1 MIVNCFERN
10 DKKALLLQFNN
21 CVQPSF
27 SNALRRSLL
36 LDVPSLAVEKVNVF
50 KNTTTFPC
58 ETIAQRLTLV
68 PLNKHVH
75 EGDKFEIEA
84 DGPCHLYSDAITI
97 NACKG
102 GFAKGVLV
110 ARLAKGQQLKMT
122 GSFKKSTGSEHARFQ
137 KTAAVS
143 SFKEKGKQAS
153 LSFESI
159 DDRSAAEHL
168 LIAVDA
174 LIEKLE
180 KLSVVASTS

>member
-10 DKKALLLQFNN
+10 DKKALLLQFND

-27 SNALRRSLL
+27 SSALRRSLL

-58 ETIAQRLTLV
+58 EMIAQRLALI

-75 EGDKFEIEA
+75 EDDKFEIEA

-97 NACKG
+97 NGCKG
-102 GFAKGVLV
+102 GFTKGILI
-110 ARLAKGQQLKMT
+110 ARLATGQRLKMN
-122 GSFKKSTGSEHARFQ
+122 GSLKKASGSEHARFQ

-143 SFKEKGKQAS
+143 SFCENGKQA

-159 DDRSAAEHL
+159 DDRSATEHL
-168 LIAVDA
+168 LAAVDVIIA
-174 LIEKLE
+174 KLE
-180 KLSVVASTS
+180 KLTAIA